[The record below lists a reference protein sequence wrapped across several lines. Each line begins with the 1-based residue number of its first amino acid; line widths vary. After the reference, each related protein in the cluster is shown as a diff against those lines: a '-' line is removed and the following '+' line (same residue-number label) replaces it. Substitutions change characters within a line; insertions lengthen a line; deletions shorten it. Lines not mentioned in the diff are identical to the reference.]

1 MLIKKCSTSSPRV
14 LSSMGRLVQPD
25 LPFPGWGQIWQLE
38 SSPHPLPESQQQ
50 SARERRGTIG
60 WEHLLFTTCWK
71 HLFLC
76 IPTNANKM
84 IDCFVSTTNT
94 MSKFILN
101 WIVHLC
107 FKNNAERNKDLYIK
121 HVHQTIY
128 LGSAEFNHSMMSK
141 ACMKLIT
148 NSYSQNLQLPLC
160 KLWWHHSLN
169 WPLKFILY
177 QMKFFWS
184 RHVRLSKCIC
194 FQLS

>member
-14 LSSMGRLVQPD
+14 LSTMGRLVQSD
-25 LPFPGWGQIWQLE
+25 LPLPGWGQIWQLE

-76 IPTNANKM
+76 IPTNTTKM
-84 IDCFVSTTNT
+84 IACFVSTTNT

-107 FKNNAERNKDLYIK
+107 FKNNADGIKIYTSNMCIRPFPWDL
-121 HVHQTIY
+121 Q
-128 LGSAEFNHSMMSK
+128 N
-141 ACMKLIT
+141 LIT
-148 NSYSQNLQLPLC
+148 QWCQRPVWNSSQTLTHWICSCHYVNFDGII
-160 KLWWHHSLN
+160 LWIG
-169 WPLKFILY
+169 P
-177 QMKFFWS
+177 
-184 RHVRLSKCIC
+184 
-194 FQLS
+194 